1 MLIMNE
7 RTFVE
12 DCISGKVLPSKIKMG
27 RAKMASML
35 SSYFDND
42 LKNIQCIVILMEKFY
57 QDEFAKESWEPLIE
71 KIIISQKKSNKIL
84 AERDYIPIYQSD
96 IDFIQTAQ
104 TEQQQKLI
112 FTAFVLARYRDKGGW
127 IGLYKLKDIRE
138 WFNLA
143 NVKLSPND
151 RYLMI
156 GELEKLGYIIGAKK
170 NNNINEQI
178 TMEHNGPE
186 VMQVRKLENIGNQY
200 LEKYK
205 VGWKMCE
212 ICGKMIKVGGLV
224 GRPKKYC
231 DKCSIVMHQLQD
243 KEYQKKKRQSTKIE
257 VEK

>member
-12 DCISGKVLPSKIKMG
+12 DCISGKVLPSEIKMG

-42 LKNIQCIVILMEKFY
+42 LKNIQYIIALMENFY
-57 QDEFAKESWEPLIE
+57 QDEFIKENWEPLIE
-71 KIIISQKKSNKIL
+71 KIITSQKKNNKLLI
-84 AERDYIPIYQSD
+84 EREYIPIYQSD
-96 IDFIQTAQ
+96 IDFIQTAP
-104 TEQQQKLI
+104 TELQQKLI

-127 IGLYKLKDIRE
+127 IGIYKLKDIRE

-143 NVKLSPND
+143 NIKTTPTG

-156 GELEKLGYIIGAKK
+156 GELEKLGFLTGAKK
-170 NNNINEQI
+170 NDNINEHI
-178 TMEHNGPE
+178 AIEHSGPE
-186 VMQVRKLENIGNQY
+186 IMQIRTLKNIGNQY

-205 VGWKMCE
+205 DGWKMCE
-212 ICGKMIKVGGLV
+212 VCGKMIKVGGLV

-231 DKCSIVMHQLQD
+231 NKCSIVMHQIQD
-243 KEYQKKKRQSTKIE
+243 KEYQKKKRQSIKT
-257 VEK
+257 